1 MRGGRREAPGGGKR
15 LPIRYLALGDSYT
28 IGTGASS
35 PAHSWPSIIA
45 KRLNEQTGQEV
56 ELTNPAVNGFTTLD
70 LIAHELEPVVALKPD
85 LITILIGVNDLV
97 RERTPEDYRTSLVRI
112 YDEVGKEKATDGRVF
127 AVSIPNWS
135 VVPAAREYGDPEQI
149 RHLTDAF
156 NDVAREEAM
165 ARGFGWIDITAASI
179 SGLGSPGWISADG
192 LHPGDRQY
200 AAWAEVIWYSVREG
214 SGG

>member
-1 MRGGRREAPGGGKR
+1 VIK
-15 LPIRYLALGDSYT
+15 YLALGDSYT

-35 PAHSWPSIIA
+35 PARSWPAIVA
-45 KRLNEQTGQEV
+45 TRLAQQTGGQV
-56 ELTNPAVNGFTTLD
+56 ELTNPAINGFTTQD
-70 LIAHELEPVVALKPD
+70 LIEEELPQVGRLKPD

-97 RERTPEDYRTSLVRI
+97 RERTPEAYRTSLVRI
-112 YDEVGKEKATDGRVF
+112 YDEVEKERAVHGRVF

-135 VVPAAREYGDPEQI
+135 MVPAAREYGDPEQI

-165 ARGFGWIDITAASI
+165 ARGFGWIDITAASV

-200 AAWAEVIWYSVREG
+200 AAWAEVILYAVRAG
-214 SGG
+214 SDG

>member
-1 MRGGRREAPGGGKR
+1 VIK
-15 LPIRYLALGDSYT
+15 YLALGDSYT

-35 PAHSWPSIIA
+35 PARSWPAIVA
-45 KRLNEQTGQEV
+45 ARLAEQSGGQV
-56 ELTNPAVNGFTTLD
+56 ELTNPAINGFTTQD
-70 LIAHELEPVVALKPD
+70 LIEDELPQVGRLEPD

-97 RERTPEDYRTSLVRI
+97 RERTPEAYRTSLVRI
-112 YDEVGKEKATDGRVF
+112 YDAVAKEKAAHGRVF

-135 VVPAAREYGDPEQI
+135 MVPAARQYGDPEQI

-156 NDVAREEAM
+156 NDVAREEAT

-200 AAWAEVIWYSVREG
+200 AAWAEVIWYTVRAG

>member
-1 MRGGRREAPGGGKR
+1 MIK
-15 LPIRYLALGDSYT
+15 YLALGDSYT

-35 PAHSWPSIIA
+35 PARSWPAIVA
-45 KRLNEQTGQEV
+45 ARLAEQSGGQV
-56 ELTNPAVNGFTTLD
+56 ELTNPAINGFTTQD
-70 LIAHELEPVVALKPD
+70 LIEDELPQVGRLEPD

-97 RERTPEDYRTSLVRI
+97 RERTPEAYRTSLVRI
-112 YDEVGKEKATDGRVF
+112 YDAVAKEKAAHGRVF

-135 VVPAAREYGDPEQI
+135 MVPAARQYGDPEQI

-156 NDVAREEAM
+156 NDVAREEAT

-200 AAWAEVIWYSVREG
+200 AAWAEVIWYTVRAG